1 LSYLRDLTAMTQTIG
16 KILDPGL
23 KKSTS
28 LKLSLL
34 KEDIVSERT
43 IYAKNHMLQIEDIRN
58 SLVSHPLITRQITWS
73 EDYFNNTLKSLTSV
87 YKRCYQDCV
96 LCQDKASNEDYHEW
110 RKATKYLRYQLLILK
125 NAWPA
130 ILIPWEKE
138 LHRLTDFLGD
148 ANNIIVLQNYLHT
161 KRERFTK
168 KELHQLTTISL
179 KEHDQLIRE
188 ANLLGKKLFAER
200 PKAFSGRMEVYLTE
214 WGIFQ

>member
-1 LSYLRDLTAMTQTIG
+1 MSYLRDLTAMTQTI
-16 KILDPGL
+16 DTMMNPGL

-28 LKLSLL
+28 LKLSRL
-34 KEDIVSERT
+34 KDDIVSERT
-43 IYAKNHMLQIEDIRN
+43 IYAKNHMLTIEDIRN
-58 SLVSHPLITRQITWS
+58 SLASHLLITRQITWS
-73 EDYFNNTLKSLTSV
+73 EDYFSNTLKSLTSV
-87 YKRCYQDCV
+87 YKRCYQDCL
-96 LCQDKASNEDYHEW
+96 LCRDQASNEDFHEW

-148 ANNIIVLQNYLHT
+148 ANNIIVLQNYLNT
-161 KRERFTK
+161 KKEKFTK
-168 KELHQLTTISL
+168 KELHHLTTISL
-179 KEHDQLIRE
+179 KEYDQLIRE
-188 ANLLGKKLFAER
+188 ANLIGKKLFAER